1 MYFGS
6 EVVCMNKIGFIR
18 SCVAICMVA
27 FSFLATFVFGKLIY
41 WEDDNYVSQWVVSCI
56 ALGIAVTG
64 LLWKCGVI

>member
-1 MYFGS
+1 
-6 EVVCMNKIGFIR
+6 MNKIGFIR

-27 FSFLATFVFGKLIY
+27 FSFLTTFVFGKLMD
-41 WEDDNYVSQWVVSCI
+41 WEDDTFASKWIASCI